1 MADDKTGKTAR
12 LLCVLS
18 TVLLII
24 CYLVAPVA
32 MFLWFGAATPQ
43 QQDKYAIDVIGVT
56 VISCGAGMI
65 ASLIMAIIARLK
77 EPASKWALVCIIIS
91 AILLVTGALTAF
103 FTVWAASQYQYY
115 G

>member
-24 CYLVAPVA
+24 CNLVAPVA

-56 VISCGAGMI
+56 VISCGAGMQ
-65 ASLIMAIIARLK
+65 AS
-77 EPASKWALVCIIIS
+77 IS
-91 AILLVTGALTAF
+91 ITDKYKRGLLWGIFSTSGKNGDMIRSF
-103 FTVWAASQYQYY
+103 
-115 G
+115 